1 MDIFIEKFYKDF
13 QQYTFKNKVLAS
25 ASGFAFGFA
34 TNEFLVNLLNEVLLP
49 AVNSIVK
56 VFVAISPIPTKYPL
70 LWSGIQFLSKLVWF
84 LFVWIATILISFFLI
99 EYILNRKIIG
109 MTSNVIGEEKQ
120 EYIETKV
127 EAEKK
132 NNILPTENDKI
143 DIEMEKQ
150 ATDELKYRTEGYR
163 SIISNQ

>member
-34 TNEFLVNLLNEVLLP
+34 TNEFLANVLNQVLLP
-49 AVNSIVK
+49 AVNSLVDVIVS
-56 VFVAISPIPTKYPL
+56 ISPIPTKYPM
-70 LWSGIQFLSKLVWF
+70 LWSGIQSLSKIFWL
-84 LFVWIATILISFFLI
+84 LFVWIATIIISFFLI

-109 MTSNVIGEEKQ
+109 MTSNVIGDEKK

-132 NNILPTENDKI
+132 NNILPTETDKI
-143 DIEMEKQ
+143 DIKLEKQ
-150 ATDELKYRTEGYR
+150 ATNELKYRIEEAYQ
-163 SIISNQ
+163 SNIL